1 MKDRRLAFKSL
12 GIISIVLF
20 FLASCSSSPYS
31 GPAYLDGY
39 ISGKTDVS
47 AAALKVTN
55 ASNGYVHAEKAPATS
70 DYGAFM
76 LTVNELPYE
85 FRVVS
90 SGGTEEGTSVD
101 YKLMAHFVGFNPAK
115 DRIYVNLA
123 TTLVCVY
130 LNRNTDNTLAE
141 ATTAVK
147 TFLDIPDEVDI
158 GEGLHNNNKYFS
170 PSKFMAQAAANGG
183 VDAFMEILVDEM
195 SQGPAAKHPFVASSM
210 LAGDGG
216 AIAACAGTSMAEAA
230 RNGAIAWGAGFA
242 LNKGMGALF
251 PGTGA
256 PTKADLNELK
266 GMLTQIQTQLTQL
279 SYEIAS
285 AKTEINAEIVKSEYN
300 IGTMQLADYVSL
312 VENTFIDLKKEIQK
326 DPATL
331 TSAERTQRINT
342 INAKLKTIGDKI
354 EPFLGSLHKKLHG
367 DGTLDAQ
374 GLYKI
379 YADKIKA
386 QKRFLSKANYQ
397 DKVKTLFLYFNQL
410 ETTALYL
417 AVEYYHANDLSQTIV
432 DTHTEQ
438 LGTDSKA
445 ELDWYNSVKHMTGQL
460 LLDTRQKLMIY
471 EGDYIPDIK
480 TKAPIYATRLNA
492 GSHIDTMNYQQWA
505 GFNDWRK
512 TTTAEV
518 TGFCGGQRDCR
529 AYLESQGWY
538 APVPRGMYFGTSEV
552 GMKSEIINWIFG
564 KRPTEVRKTFS
575 YKVYDTSGAQ
585 RYFDIEEKQIWSYD
599 SDRFISNETVP
610 PNWHWVLVRTTAPE
624 EYVW

>member
-230 RNGAIAWGAGFA
+230 RNGAIA
-242 LNKGMGALF
+242 
-251 PGTGA
+251 
-256 PTKADLNELK
+256 
-266 GMLTQIQTQLTQL
+266 
-279 SYEIAS
+279 
-285 AKTEINAEIVKSEYN
+285 
-300 IGTMQLADYVSL
+300 
-312 VENTFIDLKKEIQK
+312 
-326 DPATL
+326 
-331 TSAERTQRINT
+331 
-342 INAKLKTIGDKI
+342 
-354 EPFLGSLHKKLHG
+354 
-367 DGTLDAQ
+367 
-374 GLYKI
+374 
-379 YADKIKA
+379 
-386 QKRFLSKANYQ
+386 
-397 DKVKTLFLYFNQL
+397 
-410 ETTALYL
+410 
-417 AVEYYHANDLSQTIV
+417 
-432 DTHTEQ
+432 
-438 LGTDSKA
+438 
-445 ELDWYNSVKHMTGQL
+445 
-460 LLDTRQKLMIY
+460 
-471 EGDYIPDIK
+471 
-480 TKAPIYATRLNA
+480 
-492 GSHIDTMNYQQWA
+492 
-505 GFNDWRK
+505 
-512 TTTAEV
+512 
-518 TGFCGGQRDCR
+518 
-529 AYLESQGWY
+529 
-538 APVPRGMYFGTSEV
+538 
-552 GMKSEIINWIFG
+552 
-564 KRPTEVRKTFS
+564 
-575 YKVYDTSGAQ
+575 
-585 RYFDIEEKQIWSYD
+585 
-599 SDRFISNETVP
+599 
-610 PNWHWVLVRTTAPE
+610 
-624 EYVW
+624 